1 MASGKGKTGGTKSG
15 AGGKGSGVGAN
26 PRQMHTR
33 VKTAK
38 GRKLSSTLW
47 IQRQLNDPYVQ
58 RAKADGYRSRAA
70 YKLIE
75 IDERY
80 NILKRG
86 QTVVDLGAAPGGWCQ
101 VAVQRCRATS
111 MLPVVAID
119 ILPMDPMTGVRVLHQ
134 DFTADEA
141 PAMLIEALNGRRP
154 NVMLSDL
161 APETIGH
168 RATDHLRV
176 VHLVELAHAF
186 ARETLAPG
194 GTFLAKVFQ
203 GGAEADLL
211 AAMRK
216 DFAVVRHVKPPS
228 SRPQSPETYMLA
240 TGFRGGD

>member
-1 MASGKGKTGGTKSG
+1 MASGKGKTGGAKGG
-15 AGGKGSGVGAN
+15 AGKGTGAT

-101 VAVQRCRATS
+101 VAVQRCHATS

-119 ILPMDPMTGVRVLHQ
+119 ILPMDPMTGVKILHQ
-134 DFTADEA
+134 DFTAEEA
-141 PAMLIEALNGRRP
+141 PAMLIEALGGRRP

-176 VHLVELAHAF
+176 VHLVELAHDF
-186 ARETLAPG
+186 ARQTLAPG

-216 DFAVVRHVKPPS
+216 DFSIVRHVKPPS

-240 TGFRGGD
+240 TGFRGGA